1 MQFDTSYPI
10 SFFRRGKD
18 RRQPEAI
25 NTQIRNMTRAR
36 RDPCKVANTV
46 ASAVLI
52 APRIDLIDNSA
63 APLFLHN
70 MCSGSDPIFALA
82 LEVIGLK
89 GKQKHT
95 LKACLERLKS

>member
-10 SFFRRGKD
+10 SHILFRRGKD

-25 NTQIRNMTRAR
+25 NTQIRNMSRAL

-52 APRIDLIDNSA
+52 GPRIDLIDNSV

-70 MCSGSDPIFALA
+70 MYYGSDQIFAPA
-82 LEVIGLK
+82 LKVIGLK
-89 GKQKHT
+89 GKQKT
-95 LKACLERLKS
+95 RT

>member
-10 SFFRRGKD
+10 SHILFLRGKD

-25 NTQIRNMTRAR
+25 NTQIRNMTRALH
-36 RDPCKVANTV
+36 DPCKVANTV

-52 APRIDLIDNSA
+52 GPRIDLIDNSV

-70 MCSGSDPIFALA
+70 MCSGSDQIFALA
-82 LEVIGLK
+82 LQVIGLK
-89 GKQKHT
+89 GIQKART
-95 LKACLERLKS
+95 